1 MCASVFPTRR
11 TELLEKYAK
20 LQENHAKLLEENDR
34 LRTNDDVVDVV
45 AEISPSAGGRGGEP

>member
-1 MCASVFPTRR
+1 VFPTRR